1 MRGGEVIAAFL
12 ILVAGILFIGFLLS
26 FPLMLLWNY
35 CLVPA
40 VPVVQE
46 VGWLQMWGLSILF
59 SLLFK
64 SNFRASTKD

>member
-1 MRGGEVIAAFL
+1 MFSL
-12 ILVAGILFIGFLLS
+12 IIGFLLS

-46 VGWLQMWGLSILF
+46 VDWLQMWGLSILF

-64 SNFRASTKD
+64 SNFRASTKN